1 MRKLA
6 PVVAFALAASVLS
19 LAIVGSSGAIEQ
31 ETTLTFVWEKV
42 NETGYDIDGDH
53 NLTPGDGWVSNSV
66 LKNDGEVVGKVIENC
81 QYVKV
86 RPDGMGGTLQ
96 CVGTAKL
103 DGGHIAYQ
111 LRLGLEEGTTPHMT
125 AAVTGGTGD
134 FANARGDMQAEVDET
149 TGRIWVT
156 LRLLP

>member
-42 NETGYDIDGDH
+42 NETGYDIDGDR

-103 DGGHIAYQ
+103 DGGQITYQ
-111 LRLGLEEGTTPHMT
+111 QRFVLHEGTVPHT
-125 AAVTGGTGD
+125 AAAVTGGTGD
-134 FANARGDMQAEVDET
+134 FANVRGVVTGEVDET
-149 TGRIWVT
+149 TGEIWVT